1 MAEIKLF
8 GIRHHGAGSCRNLVA
23 ALQLFKPDVLLVECP
38 ADAES
43 CFNYIALDLVTPPVA
58 IMIYNPKN
66 VNQYAYYPFT
76 VFSPEWQAFLYGIKN
91 TLPIRFFDLPQNQ
104 SFLIS
109 DRVTTTKKEKGFTHD
124 PFGFMAEI
132 AGFDDP
138 ERWWEE
144 YIEQQKEA
152 PEIFETILELMVELR
167 KSDLT
172 DKKSNLVR
180 EAFMRQQMRLAQ
192 KDGFKKIAVVCGAWH
207 TPALI
212 DLKSPNAT
220 QDSQILRGLKKTTAA
235 YTWVPWSY
243 SRIARHTGYA
253 SGVISPYWYEA
264 LFTDQATAV
273 ARWMS
278 RASGILQQLGH
289 QVSPAQTIDSTQLAT
304 SLAYLRKKA
313 MPGISE
319 LFDAITAVQVRGD
332 HETLQQLKIKLLEG
346 EKTGSVSD
354 QVPTVPLM
362 RDLEDQLKKVKLHRD
377 WKKEGLIEKH
387 FDLRKTLHL
396 EASRL
401 LHRIALLGIDWGQP
415 KDPEHNPLG
424 TFHEYWDLQWHPEYE
439 IQIIE
444 ANMWGNTLEDAAYQ
458 YILNQLETNTGF
470 DRLGHLLYQALHSH
484 LPNLINPIS
493 KKIRDLGNLTDD
505 VLALM
510 KVMPPLVWSLRYGST
525 AQIDTT
531 GVKDLLNQLFPRI
544 CISLPTKVQDLSEES
559 ASDTF
564 ATMNELHQAVQL
576 LENEQYQTGWIG
588 TLNQIAQLSQA
599 NALIKGNCLRLLLIR
614 QEITE
619 EHLFRLTRYN
629 LSSLYDPFYPCYFL
643 EGLLFGGGW
652 LLIHNSSL
660 RLIIDQWMLSLD
672 QETFLTYLPIMRRT
686 FSTFSVEEK
695 EAIYQLLF
703 SNKLVEDN
711 VVQIDQKRKQWIIE
725 GISKIILRS

>member
-23 ALQLFKPDVLLVECP
+23 ALQFFKPDILLVECP

-66 VNQYAYYPFT
+66 LNQYAYYPFT
-76 VFSPEWQAFLYGIKN
+76 VFSPEWQAFLYAIKN
-91 TLPIRFFDLPQNQ
+91 TIPIRFFDLPQNQ

-109 DRVTTTKKEKGFTHD
+109 DRSTTTKKEKGFTHD

-212 DLKSPNAT
+212 DLKNPNAT
-220 QDSQILRGLKKTTAA
+220 QDSQILRGLKKTTAT

-319 LFDAITAVQVRGD
+319 LFDAVTAVQVRGD
-332 HETLQQLKIKLLEG
+332 H
-346 EKTGSVSD
+346 
-354 QVPTVPLM
+354 
-362 RDLEDQLKKVKLHRD
+362 
-377 WKKEGLIEKH
+377 
-387 FDLRKTLHL
+387 
-396 EASRL
+396 
-401 LHRIALLGIDWGQP
+401 
-415 KDPEHNPLG
+415 
-424 TFHEYWDLQWHPEYE
+424 
-439 IQIIE
+439 
-444 ANMWGNTLEDAAYQ
+444 
-458 YILNQLETNTGF
+458 
-470 DRLGHLLYQALHSH
+470 
-484 LPNLINPIS
+484 
-493 KKIRDLGNLTDD
+493 
-505 VLALM
+505 
-510 KVMPPLVWSLRYGST
+510 
-525 AQIDTT
+525 
-531 GVKDLLNQLFPRI
+531 
-544 CISLPTKVQDLSEES
+544 
-559 ASDTF
+559 
-564 ATMNELHQAVQL
+564 
-576 LENEQYQTGWIG
+576 
-588 TLNQIAQLSQA
+588 
-599 NALIKGNCLRLLLIR
+599 
-614 QEITE
+614 
-619 EHLFRLTRYN
+619 
-629 LSSLYDPFYPCYFL
+629 
-643 EGLLFGGGW
+643 
-652 LLIHNSSL
+652 
-660 RLIIDQWMLSLD
+660 
-672 QETFLTYLPIMRRT
+672 
-686 FSTFSVEEK
+686 
-695 EAIYQLLF
+695 
-703 SNKLVEDN
+703 
-711 VVQIDQKRKQWIIE
+711 
-725 GISKIILRS
+725 